1 MTRMRNGLMFAVLLS
16 LSGCQALAE
25 QLAALAGL
33 VDLSLVGVTPAK
45 DYGNPESADHGV
57 FFVALSAENENG
69 KFLAPALKLLEIKN
83 GNGDALEVEDSEQ
96 REGKEQG
103 SLFVL
108 VDASG
113 SLQSTD
119 PEHYRKD
126 AVALLAQQLA
136 ECSSG
141 WRMTLHSFDT
151 SSVDEIVPWTTDL
164 EQIEAGAEQLSEGGG
179 TNLYDATLQAI
190 ETVDTDIA
198 DNFSNKNAVGKAVV
212 VMSDGADTVSVTS
225 LDDTLDVAGSTGI
238 PVHTVGLGPASDQAA
253 DADTRLVGILQEMSE
268 VSDGVYGAA
277 SEAADLPRIAQ
288 AIAQAHCGGYS
299 VLVVKDSDPAESGEA
314 VEGSVGVKGTDI
326 AAPYTFVAP

>member
-1 MTRMRNGLMFAVLLS
+1 MTRIRNGLMFAVLLS
-16 LSGCQALAE
+16 LSGCQAIAE

-45 DYGNPESADHGV
+45 EYGNPDSADYGV
-57 FFVALSAENENG
+57 FFVALSAENEKG
-69 KFLAPALKLLEIKN
+69 KFLAPALKLLEVKN
-83 GNGDALEVEDSEQ
+83 GSGDALEVEESEE
-96 REGKEQG
+96 REGKDQG
-103 SLFVL
+103 SMFVL

-119 PEHYRKD
+119 PEHHRKE

-164 EQIEAGAEQLSEGGG
+164 EDIEDGAAQLSEGGG

-190 ETVDTDIA
+190 DTVDADVG

-212 VMSDGADTVSVTS
+212 VMSDGADTVSVAR
-225 LDDTLDVAGSTGI
+225 LDDTLDVAGSAGI
-238 PVHTVGLGPASDQAA
+238 PVHTVGLGPASDQAP
-253 DADTRLVGILQEMSE
+253 DADTRLVGILQEISE

-277 SEAADLPRIAQ
+277 SEAADLPRITQ

-299 VLVVKDSDPAESGEA
+299 VLVVKDSDPMQSGER
-314 VEGSVGVKGTDI
+314 VDGSVGVKGTDI
-326 AAPYTFVAP
+326 EVPYTFVAP